1 MRISD
6 WSSDACSSDPAAGA
20 RMVVLSSGGQ
30 LAELAETWGATHVAL
45 PEVPMPRAAIGSVS
59 IPPLMVLER
68 VGLFPGAQQY
78 VADAVEQL
86 NRRRDK
92 LIMDGNP
99 AQVLARQIART
110 IPVAYGGGDLG
121 EAAASRFNFQVT
133 EKPKAPAFSAG
144 VPADRTRAGEGKR
157 VE

>member
-1 MRISD
+1 
-6 WSSDACSSDPAAGA
+6 
-20 RMVVLSSGGQ
+20 
-30 LAELAETWGATHVAL
+30 
-45 PEVPMPRAAIGSVS
+45 
-59 IPPLMVLER
+59 MVLER

-121 EAAASRFNFQVT
+121 AAAAYRFKCQVN
-133 EKPKAPAFSAG
+133 ENAKAPAFSAG
-144 VPADRTRAGEGKR
+144 VPEMCHNELRTEARSVGKAW
-157 VE
+157 VEKCRSRRSPDH

>member
-92 LIMDGNP
+92 LIMDGRSEEHTSELQSLMRISY
-99 AQVLARQIART
+99 AVFCLKKKTQ
-110 IPVAYGGGDLG
+110 
-121 EAAASRFNFQVT
+121 
-133 EKPKAPAFSAG
+133 
-144 VPADRTRAGEGKR
+144 
-157 VE
+157 